1 MDAEGLRR
9 PAARGGR
16 GLLGSDVALR
26 RALRGQLREV
36 LVDAVVLR
44 VHVWLGGARALL
56 KCLTSRWYSP

>member
-44 VHVWLGGARALL
+44 VHVWLGGRRAR
-56 KCLTSRWYSP
+56 S